1 MFVAFWAEK
10 CSGKVSLPEHTHV
23 ALLDRGSLWKVS
35 LDVTAFPVVENDFK
49 IVAVVLATKTRS
61 EIMVSDFLKTQTIFK
76 HITNTRDN
84 VDHHYIEKEI
94 AFS

>member
-1 MFVAFWAEK
+1 MILK
-10 CSGKVSLPEHTHV
+10 
-23 ALLDRGSLWKVS
+23 LLQL
-35 LDVTAFPVVENDFK
+35 L
-49 IVAVVLATKTRS
+49 LATKTGC
-61 EIMVSDFLKTQTIFK
+61 EMMVSDFLKNQTIFK